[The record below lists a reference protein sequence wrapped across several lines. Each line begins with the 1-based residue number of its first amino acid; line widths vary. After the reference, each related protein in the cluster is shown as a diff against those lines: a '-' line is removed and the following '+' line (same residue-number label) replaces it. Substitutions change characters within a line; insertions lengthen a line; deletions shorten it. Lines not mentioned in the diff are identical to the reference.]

1 MSLLFKRRFVEMLK
15 QRIVKVLVGL
25 ALLAAVAG
33 SSGIVADSLGL
44 PLTAPAHACQD
55 PSSGGGGC

>member
-1 MSLLFKRRFVEMLK
+1 MLK

-44 PLTAPAHACQD
+44 PLTTSAHACTN
-55 PSSGGGGC
+55 SSGSGGGC

>member
-1 MSLLFKRRFVEMLK
+1 MLK
-15 QRIVKVLVGL
+15 QRIIKVVVGL

-44 PLTAPAHACQD
+44 TVTSPAHACNE
-55 PSSGGGGC
+55 PSGSGGGC

>member
-1 MSLLFKRRFVEMLK
+1 MLK